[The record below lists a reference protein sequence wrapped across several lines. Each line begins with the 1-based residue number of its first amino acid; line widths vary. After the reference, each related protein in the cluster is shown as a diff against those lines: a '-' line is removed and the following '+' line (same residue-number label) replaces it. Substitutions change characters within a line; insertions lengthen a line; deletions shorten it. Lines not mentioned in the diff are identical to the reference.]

1 MARWFLAACLLVTV
15 IAVHSLIVPRGYR
28 LDLHPYPGDGVFK
41 GKVRIDIINTG
52 NQSVDSVTLDV
63 HSTLNVVDREVK
75 VTRVANLDSSEED
88 EVSMEETYVLK
99 NNFVLF
105 LEIIIVQCLNI
116 L

>member
-1 MARWFLAACLLVTV
+1 MAHWLLAACLIVTS
-15 IAVHSLIVPRGYR
+15 AVHGSIVPRGYR

-52 NQSVDSVTLDV
+52 NQSVNSITLDA

-88 EVSMEETYVLK
+88 EVSMEET
-99 NNFVLF
+99 
-105 LEIIIVQCLNI
+105 
-116 L
+116 

>member
-1 MARWFLAACLLVTV
+1 MANWFLASCLLVTFV
-15 IAVHSLIVPRGYR
+15 IAHGSIVPRGYR

-52 NQSVDSVTLDV
+52 NKSVDSITLDV

-88 EVSMEETYVLK
+88 DVSMEET
-99 NNFVLF
+99 
-105 LEIIIVQCLNI
+105 
-116 L
+116 